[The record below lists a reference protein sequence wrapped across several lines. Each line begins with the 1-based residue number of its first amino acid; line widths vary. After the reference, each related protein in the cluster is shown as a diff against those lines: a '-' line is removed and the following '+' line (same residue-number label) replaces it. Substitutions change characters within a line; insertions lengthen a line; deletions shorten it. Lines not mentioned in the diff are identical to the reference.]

1 MKKIILN
8 PRFFIPV
15 LLALSIL
22 YRAILV
28 AAFPQPFVADQT
40 QYHDIALGILKNGIF
55 ANANRTYGYPM
66 IVAFWYAV
74 FGSGNV
80 LAWTLIQVCM
90 DACIAV
96 FIYFTAKDIFGK
108 KMPATIAF
116 LLYCMSPFVAAYAGM
131 LLTEVS
137 AVFYMA
143 FFFLLWHK
151 FFLTKKVIYLL
162 PAAFLMGY
170 IPEIRPVFFYFMVA
184 LFITTLFLIRNMA
197 IQRRGWVLV
206 IVCFLLPFSYAFAG
220 NYLLFHRIT
229 PLVADD
235 GGFASELVGSQ
246 YLEGRAPHP
255 IDKPGGWPDRI
266 GQLGWDLRFPYEREY
281 RENLKKERMKEAIGI
296 IQKDPWHFFRV
307 RLNKAWY
314 IWEKHYLF
322 IFSQE
327 PRFIEI
333 AAYALN
339 TVLLAS
345 AAFGMLCFGMR
356 KRAFHQKLFLW
367 MSVALIAYTSCVHM
381 ISDGEERYSLPVY
394 PVLFIFCGYALS
406 IVGAWIWKNALPL
419 MQSKE

>member
-1 MKKIILN
+1 MKKVILN

-90 DACIAV
+90 DACIAL
-96 FIYFTAKDIFGK
+96 FIYWTTKDVFGK
-108 KMPATIAF
+108 KMPAIIAF
-116 LLYCMSPFVAAYAGM
+116 VYYCVSPFVAAYAGM

-137 AVFYMA
+137 AVFFMA
-143 FFFLLWHK
+143 LFFLLWHR
-151 FFLTKKVIYLL
+151 FFQTKKVIYFL

-184 LFITTLFLIRNMA
+184 LFAATLFLIRNMV
-197 IQRRGWVLV
+197 IKRREWILV
-206 IVCFLLPFSYAFAG
+206 IVFFLLPLSYAYVG

-235 GGFASELVGSQ
+235 SGFATELVGSQ

-266 GQLGWDLRFPYEREY
+266 GQLGWELRFPYERQY
-281 RENLKKERMKEAIGI
+281 RENLKKEHMKEAIDI
-296 IQKDPWHFFRV
+296 IKKDPWHFFRV

-327 PRFIEI
+327 PPFIEF

-339 TVLLAS
+339 TILLVS
-345 AAFGMLCFGMR
+345 AALGMLFFGR
-356 KRAFHQKLFLW
+356 QKRILHQKLFLW
-367 MSVALIAYTSCVHM
+367 MSVALIVYTSCVHM
-381 ISDGEERYSLPVY
+381 ISGGEERYSLPVY
-394 PVLFIFCGYALS
+394 PILFIFSGYAFAVL
-406 IVGAWIWKNALPL
+406 GEWIWKKYLPL
-419 MQSKE
+419 KRIKK